1 MRPANTFMLALLALL
16 APLAGTVW
24 ADGLD
29 DAALA
34 LPGSAPQT
42 AGNARVWQ
50 LFVEG
55 AAARSH
61 MRAPSL
67 IEDDRAAGRLSV
79 DLQVDATLA
88 PGVRAML
95 ADRLDIGWQHR
106 LAQRKSINT
115 LKEAYLSLQQRDDV
129 IVDLGYIN
137 QYSGVA
143 VGYNPTDFF
152 RKGSLRSPV
161 SVDPTMIR
169 KNRQGS
175 AMLRGQ
181 MLWEGASL
189 TALYSPALND
199 PADTPAFPSD
209 RGATNQRDRSLLIF
223 SKRISDDLQPQW
235 LLYTSQGASPR
246 FGMNLTKLVNDAT
259 VAYVEWSGGRSPL
272 LLAQALG
279 QNGDE
284 AFRNRLASGLTYT
297 TSNKLSLTLEY
308 QYNGAGLESAQW
320 NALPKVSMPAYLRYR
335 QSVQS
340 MQEMPTRHQTFIYA
354 GWQDML
360 VRHLDLAAM
369 VRRNTD
375 DHSRLTWVE
384 LRYRWTRDEI
394 ALQWQG
400 NSGQLFSDY
409 GASPLRKAWEMS
421 FRHFY

>member
-1 MRPANTFMLALLALL
+1 MLMLALLAG
-16 APLAGTVW
+16 AAR

-29 DAALA
+29 DAALS
-34 LPGSAPQT
+34 LPGSAPQA

-61 MRAPSL
+61 MRDTSPA
-67 IEDDRAAGRLSV
+67 EDDRSSRRLSV

-106 LAQRKSINT
+106 FGQRLSFNT
-115 LKEAYLSLQQRDDV
+115 LKEGYLSWQQRDDV
-129 IVDLGYIN
+129 IVDLGYVN
-137 QYSGVA
+137 QYAGVA
-143 VGYNPTDFF
+143 LGYNPTDFF
-152 RKGSLRSPV
+152 REGSLRSPV
-161 SVDPTMIR
+161 SVDPTVIK

-189 TALYSPALND
+189 TALYSPAMSD
-199 PADTPAFPSD
+199 PPDSPAALPD
-209 RGATNQRDRSLLIF
+209 RQATNQRDRALLIF
-223 SKRISDDLQPQW
+223 SQRISEDLQPQW

-259 VAYVEWSGGRSPL
+259 VAYVEWSGGRGPL

-279 QNGDE
+279 QDGNE
-284 AFRNRLASGLTYT
+284 VFRNRVATGLTYT

-308 QYNGAGLESAQW
+308 QYNGAGLENAQW
-320 NALPKVSMPAYLRYR
+320 NALPMVSLPAYLRYR
-335 QSVQS
+335 QYLQS
-340 MQEMPTRHQTFIYA
+340 AQEMPTRHQAFIYA

-360 VRHLDLAAM
+360 IRHLDLAAM
-369 VRRNTD
+369 VRRNSD

-384 LRYRWTRDEI
+384 LRYRGTRDEI

-400 NSGQLFSDY
+400 NSGQSFSDY
-409 GASPLRKAWEMS
+409 GAAPLRKAWEIS
-421 FRHFY
+421 FRHFF

>member
-1 MRPANTFMLALLALL
+1 MRPTFALMLALLAG
-16 APLAGTVW
+16 AAW

-34 LPGSAPQT
+34 LPGSAPQE

-55 AAARSH
+55 AAARSQ
-61 MRAPSL
+61 MRHTSPAV
-67 IEDDRAAGRLSV
+67 DDRSTQRLSV
-79 DLQVDATLA
+79 DLQFDKTLA

-106 LAQRKSINT
+106 FEQRQSFNT
-115 LKEAYLSLQQRDDV
+115 LKEAYLSWQPRDDV
-129 IVDLGYIN
+129 IVDLGYVN

-143 VGYNPTDFF
+143 IGYNPTDFF
-152 RKGSLRSPV
+152 REGSVRSPV
-161 SVDPTMIR
+161 SVDPTVIK

-181 MLWEGASL
+181 ILWEDASL

-199 PADTPAFPSD
+199 PPDSPAFPSD

-223 SKRISDDLQPQW
+223 SKRISEDLQPQW

-279 QNGDE
+279 QDGNE
-284 AFRNRLASGLTYT
+284 AFRNRVASGLTYT

-308 QYNGAGLESAQW
+308 QYNGAGLDNARW
-320 NALPKVSMPAYLRYR
+320 NALPMVSLPAYLRYR
-335 QSVQS
+335 QFVQS
-340 MQEMPTRHQTFIYA
+340 AQEMPTRHQTFIYT

-369 VRRNTD
+369 VRRNSD
-375 DHSRLTWVE
+375 DHSRLSWVE

-409 GASPLRKAWEMS
+409 GASPLRKAWEIS